1 MKWFALALAGL
12 AVVMLWQHVRYLRA
26 RRDIVQDRQPMLYSG
41 DSFHVITFLDVAQGQ
56 DVIEAV
62 RKLRPQLEASGTAQ
76 LIYAGQAAFT
86 RASTQLGPRSWD
98 AVLLM
103 QYSSRASYD
112 QAAKSAG
119 YREALAAFEQ
129 TYSHGMQR
137 HGLVN
142 LGLPQVLLALSLV
155 DVVTGHFRV
164 PSLVAMPE
172 SEMSGQQRELKARVA
187 DLLSLRPLND
197 QALVVFNLIQP
208 GTREQRAADASYGRK
223 MMTRMARL
231 AHGPMHLGSAVSVEG
246 DASFESVVI
255 VYYPGV
261 SYFAELISSRF
272 FLEIIGD
279 KQLGDTQAVPT
290 VPILSKL

>member
-26 RRDIVQDRQPMLYSG
+26 RREIVQDRQPMLYSS
-41 DSFHVITFLDVAQGQ
+41 DSFHVVTFVEVAPGQ

-62 RKLRPQLEASGTAQ
+62 RKLRLQLEASGTAQ

-86 RASTQLGPRSWD
+86 RPSTQLGPRSWD

-103 QYSSRASYD
+103 QYPSRASYD
-112 QAAKSAG
+112 QAARSAG
-119 YREALAAFEQ
+119 HREALAAFEQ
-129 TYSHGMQR
+129 SYSHGMQR
-137 HGLVN
+137 NWLVN
-142 LGLPQVLLALSLV
+142 LGVHQALLALSSFDLI
-155 DVVTGHFRV
+155 TGHLRV
-164 PSLVAMPE
+164 PPLVAMPE

-187 DLLSLRPLND
+187 DLLSLRSLND
-197 QALVVFNLIQP
+197 EALVIFNLIQP

-223 MMTRMARL
+223 MITRMARL
-231 AHGPMHLGSAVSVEG
+231 GHGPMHVGSAVSVEG

-290 VPILSKL
+290 VPILGRL